1 MSQSTTHPGQA
12 PRVAHAGRSRGTL
25 GIGIAVGYLG
35 LIVLIPIAALAWS
48 GLSQGP
54 ASFWAA
60 VSQPEVAAAIQL
72 SVVLAAIVTLINAVM
87 GTIIAW
93 VLVRYRFFGR
103 SVVDALVDLPFALPT
118 IVAGLTLLALYGP
131 NSPFGINIAFT
142 RIGIAVALLL
152 VTLPFIVR
160 SVQPLLREADHEAE
174 QAAASLGAS
183 PWVTFRRITLPELWP
198 GILAGSGLGFA
209 RALGEF
215 GAIILI
221 AGNLPFKTQMASVTI
236 FGFIQSDEPQGAA
249 AVSLV
254 LLVLSFMSLALFDYL
269 ERRSARSLD

>member
-1 MSQSTTHPGQA
+1 M
-12 PRVAHAGRSRGTL
+12 
-25 GIGIAVGYLG
+25 
-35 LIVLIPIAALAWS
+35 
-48 GLSQGP
+48 
-54 ASFWAA
+54 
-60 VSQPEVAAAIQL
+60 
-72 SVVLAAIVTLINAVM
+72 
-87 GTIIAW
+87 
-93 VLVRYRFFGR
+93 
-103 SVVDALVDLPFALPT
+103 
-118 IVAGLTLLALYGP
+118 
-131 NSPFGINIAFT
+131 
-142 RIGIAVALLL
+142 
-152 VTLPFIVR
+152 TLPFIVR